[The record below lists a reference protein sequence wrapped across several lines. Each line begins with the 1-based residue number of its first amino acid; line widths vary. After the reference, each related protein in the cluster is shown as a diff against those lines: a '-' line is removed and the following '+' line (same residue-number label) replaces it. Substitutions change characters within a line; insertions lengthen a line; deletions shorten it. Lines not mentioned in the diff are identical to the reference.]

1 MEQLKALANDPA
13 KLEAKLKEDWAKID
27 TKGEGAVTFEV
38 FAEAGKKMQQALN
51 LNKEPTDE
59 EIDINDEKS
68 ESDPSVDNLDKNQIM
83 RLMPINGKKRKCI
96 RNERYRI
103 FGINVQLFGRKWCR

>member
-51 LNKEPTDE
+51 LNNDPPDE
-59 EIDINDEKS
+59 EKQKYKQLLDPNNTGKITFENFQKFIKAGLEK
-68 ESDPSVDNLDKNQIM
+68 LKQ
-83 RLMPINGKKRKCI
+83 
-96 RNERYRI
+96 
-103 FGINVQLFGRKWCR
+103 

>member
-13 KLEAKLKEDWAKID
+13 KLEAKLKED
-27 TKGEGAVTFEV
+27 GAVTFEV

-59 EIDINDEKS
+59 EKQKYKQLLDPNNTGKITFENFQKFIKAGLEK
-68 ESDPSVDNLDKNQIM
+68 LKQ
-83 RLMPINGKKRKCI
+83 
-96 RNERYRI
+96 
-103 FGINVQLFGRKWCR
+103 

>member
-27 TKGEGAVTFEV
+27 TKGEGVVTFEV

-59 EIDINDEKS
+59 EKQKYKQLLDPNNTGKITFENFQKFIKAGLEK
-68 ESDPSVDNLDKNQIM
+68 LKQ
-83 RLMPINGKKRKCI
+83 
-96 RNERYRI
+96 
-103 FGINVQLFGRKWCR
+103 